1 MFASAASVVRFP
13 DCPHCPIRETA
24 SPPVCLRCA
33 APHLRMI
40 EPPTCP
46 TCGQHLDP
54 EGACPNKALCRSP
67 NRALSRVEA
76 LAALEGELE
85 RRLRALKYGRETSWA
100 LVLGR
105 LLAIVLRRGPRLG
118 GETPAGDGAAES
130 AEELAEAPVGPGTGG
145 VAGARDGVTA
155 AVSGRAKPPNA
166 PPQAE
171 PPELVVANPTWTGPP
186 AHQVPHAELLAAA
199 AITWCAPEHL
209 QLPAVPVLVKLGPSR
224 RSAVTPAGVREAAA
238 REHAAACVVR
248 PDADLAGR
256 RVVLVDDVCTSG
268 WQLEAVAELLR
279 TAGACQV
286 RGVVLARTPWRGR
299 PLTGAR
305 REPPRAP
312 PGGVH
317 RIHPA
322 GAQRIHPA
330 GARRS
335 LPPAGT
341 QGSAARTGP

>member
-1 MFASAASVVRFP
+1 MFASAADVVRFP

-54 EGACPNKALCRSP
+54 EGACPNEALCRSP

-118 GETPAGDGAAES
+118 GETPAAES

-145 VAGARDGVTA
+145 GRGGARRGDRSREWAGQASERATPGGTPRACGRQPDLDGTA
-155 AVSGRAKPPNA
+155 RPPGPARRTPGRCRDH
-166 PPQAE
+166 
-171 PPELVVANPTWTGPP
+171 LV
-186 AHQVPHAELLAAA
+186 
-199 AITWCAPEHL
+199 
-209 QLPAVPVLVKLGPSR
+209 R
-224 RSAVTPAGVREAAA
+224 
-238 REHAAACVVR
+238 
-248 PDADLAGR
+248 
-256 RVVLVDDVCTSG
+256 
-268 WQLEAVAELLR
+268 
-279 TAGACQV
+279 
-286 RGVVLARTPWRGR
+286 ARTPPAAGGPGPRQARPIQALGGYPGGRPGGRRPGARGR
-299 PLTGAR
+299 VRGASGR
-305 REPPRAP
+305 RPGRP
-312 PGGVH
+312 PGG
-317 RIHPA
+317 A
-322 GAQRIHPA
+322 GR
-330 GARRS
+330 
-335 LPPAGT
+335 
-341 QGSAARTGP
+341 